1 MNFEIFITR
10 VRFAFR
16 VFCRRVTRNRD
27 KVEEPLSNRYKPE
40 VESGSDNFVHR
51 CKGTEIESSQLFL
64 TEIRKLNFQVRE
76 L

>member
-16 VFCRRVTRNRD
+16 VFCGRVTRD
-27 KVEEPLSNRYKPE
+27 TDQVEKPLSNNYKPE
-40 VESGSDNFVHR
+40 VESGSDNLARR

>member
-16 VFCRRVTRNRD
+16 VFCGRVTRNRGQ
-27 KVEEPLSNRYKPE
+27 VEKPLSNRYKPE
-40 VESGSDNFVHR
+40 VGSGSDNFVRR
-51 CKGTEIESSQLFL
+51 CKGIEIESSHLFL

>member
-16 VFCRRVTRNRD
+16 VFCGRVTRDRD
-27 KVEEPLSNRYKPE
+27 QVEEPLFNRCKLE
-40 VESGSDNFVHR
+40 VGYGTDNFVRR
-51 CKGTEIESSQLFL
+51 CRGTEIESIHLFL